1 MTCLKLVFHF
11 DISYSNCNVLR
22 SDKHPPDNQEVIS
35 EKKLQFNL
43 HELFGT
49 LFCGLFQNQIGFI
62 NLS

>member
-43 HELFGT
+43 HELLEHCFVVFFKT
-49 LFCGLFQNQIGFI
+49 KLV
-62 NLS
+62 S